1 MIKKI
6 CISLVVVSLLL
17 LSGTTF
23 AGGPDM
29 KEGLWEITV
38 KMEVPG
44 VPMQMPAQK
53 FTQCLKKENMVPQQE
68 EPNQECKMVNTE
80 VKGDTVTW
88 VIECKGPEG
97 TTKGN
102 GRVTYKGDTFDGSMN
117 VKQADMEVTQH
128 MSGRLIGQCK

>member
-6 CISLVVVSLLL
+6 CISLVVVFFFL
-17 LSGTTF
+17 LSGTIH
-23 AGGPDM
+23 AGGPNM

-44 VPMQMPAQK
+44 MSMQIPAQK

-68 EPNQECKMVNTE
+68 EKNQQCKMVNTE

-97 TTKGN
+97 TTRGN

-117 VKQADMEVTQH
+117 IKQADMEVTQH
-128 MSGRLIGQCK
+128 MSGRLIGPCK